1 VNSFVKRWRAVLPPT
16 VPVNPKVP
24 AIDVLLAGPNR
35 RVLRRTFLVDTGA
48 DVTLAPRRL
57 CELLGFDW
65 PAGEPM
71 RLAGIA
77 SRPECAVEARLF
89 DLEFLI
95 PDLAIGITVPV
106 CFADGDSS
114 LLLGREGFFDCF
126 RIEFDKSRLLT
137 RFELLDEDA
146 SQHEPLLPPST
157 DN

>member
-1 VNSFVKRWRAVLPPT
+1 
-16 VPVNPKVP
+16 VP
-24 AIDVLLAGPNR
+24 AIDVILAGPNR
-35 RVLRRTFLVDTGA
+35 RVLRRTFLVDSGA
-48 DVTLAPRRL
+48 DVSLAPRRL

-65 PAGEPM
+65 FSGEEM
-71 RLAGIA
+71 KLAGIS

-89 DLEFLI
+89 ELEFLI

-137 RFELLDEDA
+137 RFELLE
-146 SQHEPLLPPST
+146 E
-157 DN
+157 